1 MARPFTRQVGGDN
14 MHYLT
19 VIELWEKLN
28 KLKDTHPN
36 AEVVLGQHN
45 ELKTYWGLVDVKYDP
60 IFDTVDLHSRPKEEQ

>member
-1 MARPFTRQVGGDN
+1 

-19 VIELWEKLN
+19 VIELWDKLN